1 MWVYAVHVYSILYM
15 LTIVFSVLEDF
26 ESVFVCDEGILV
38 EVCTWCSAVTNVGR
52 LYGGCVVLSLCS

>member
-15 LTIVFSVLEDF
+15 LLEDF